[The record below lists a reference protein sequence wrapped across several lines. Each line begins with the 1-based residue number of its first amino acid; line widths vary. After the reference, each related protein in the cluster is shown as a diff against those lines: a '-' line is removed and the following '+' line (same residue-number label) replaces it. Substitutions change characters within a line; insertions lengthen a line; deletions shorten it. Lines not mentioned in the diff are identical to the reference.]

1 VEPPTQSKAWPT
13 CRSKEVKPRL
23 ADETAPGN
31 GKSGLQVTLTNISGG
46 TCQTQGWLGVSI
58 EDARVDGGKV
68 HSLKV
73 VRLGRAQTIVLRPAG
88 SAYAIV
94 ARTDAEDQSAGGGSC
109 EGQVDLAIVMPG
121 DTEEHFVGSNA
132 NYPICTGQAEVTA
145 LSGHPGA

>member
-1 VEPPTQSKAWPT
+1 
-13 CRSKEVKPRL
+13 
-23 ADETAPGN
+23 
-31 GKSGLQVTLTNISGG
+31 LQVTLTNISGG

-58 EDARVDGGKV
+58 QDTQVMDGGKV

-73 VRLGRAQTIVLRPAG
+73 VRLGRAQTIVLRAGG

-94 ARTDAEDQSAGGGSC
+94 ARTDAEDQSASGGSC

-121 DTEEHFVGSNA
+121 DTEERFVGDNA